1 MRRVSLWGSIAVL
14 AAIVL
19 VPASA
24 AGAGNGSQPAAK
36 GGLDCNGFSPL
47 QTTYRQLW
55 CTEIAANDEN
65 GFEDNGHYVGH
76 DEPDIG
82 FFSNQHGSA
91 NSMSYTTILPRDPLS
106 TPTVAFGGS
115 TSMFE
120 LTPAIW
126 FGMTLCDNESYPVGT
141 KICTP
146 DSDSNIQVP
155 PRADHAGAAFMELQL
170 YPPGYAPVISCD
182 NVHWCAALTIDSL
195 QANFGGLHG
204 PGSPPNALA
213 NPNCAEPVNFAFL
226 THSGRPVGPPGPDK
240 QTAKTFTPARDVL
253 LMNAGDTLRV
263 SMHDTAAGFFT
274 EIDDVTTGDRGL
286 MTASVQNRFR
296 HILWDPVKFTCKGAP
311 YAFHPM
317 YDTARPPLPNGQP
330 TAWTTWA
337 AHTDNIAY
345 DVETGHFEPPDAA
358 DDANLPTNQQGTPED
373 APCFT
378 IPPIP
383 GCLGSDADFDG
394 YPYHAGDWPNGRSS
408 TPTPTYVSSPK
419 TPSGA
424 AGEGA
429 YSIARFETDLPRIE
443 EANNGATLACDHHT
457 GAGCSNPPP
466 GAFYPWYHLLT
477 PPSGPSCAWALTD
490 DGVPGTLDN
499 FGGEQAA
506 WGPLETTDYGFDV
519 RIHNFART
527 IDNPCP

>member
-1 MRRVSLWGSIAVL
+1 MGAPIWVAPEGMGHARSFALGLDRGACCDR
-14 AAIVL
+14 AG
-19 VPASA
+19 PASA

-82 FFSNQHGSA
+82 FFSNRHGSA
-91 NSMSYTTILPRDPLS
+91 NSMSYTTILPRDPPFDADGRLRRLDIDVRAD
-106 TPTVAFGGS
+106 PRDLVRHDAVRQR
-115 TSMFE
+115 E
-120 LTPAIW
+120 LPR
-126 FGMTLCDNESYPVGT
+126 GHE
-141 KICTP
+141 ICTP
-146 DSDSNIQVP
+146 DSDSNVQVP
-155 PRADHAGAAFMELQL
+155 PRPDHAGAAFMELQL
-170 YPPGYAPVISCD
+170 YPPGYAPIISCD

-213 NPNCAEPVNFAFL
+213 NPNCVEPVNFAFL

-240 QTAKTFTPARDVL
+240 QTAKTFTPTRDVL

-274 EIDDVTTGDRGL
+274 EIDDVTTGDHGV

-345 DVETGHFEPPDAA
+345 DVETGHFEPPTRRTMRTSP
-358 DDANLPTNQQGTPED
+358 PTSRATGGR
-373 APCFT
+373 AP
-378 IPPIP
+378 
-383 GCLGSDADFDG
+383 A
-394 YPYHAGDWPNGRSS
+394 
-408 TPTPTYVSSPK
+408 SP
-419 TPSGA
+419 SR
-424 AGEGA
+424 
-429 YSIARFETDLPRIE
+429 RFR
-443 EANNGATLACDHHT
+443 A
-457 GAGCSNPPP
+457 
-466 GAFYPWYHLLT
+466 
-477 PPSGPSCAWALTD
+477 AWALTPTSTATRTTPATGPTGRRTPRLPPTSARPRRRAASRARAPTRSRD
-490 DGVPGTLDN
+490 SRPTCRGSRRPTTAAPWPATTTPARAAATRRLARSTPGT
-499 FGGEQAA
+499 
-506 WGPLETTDYGFDV
+506 T
-519 RIHNFART
+519 
-527 IDNPCP
+527 C